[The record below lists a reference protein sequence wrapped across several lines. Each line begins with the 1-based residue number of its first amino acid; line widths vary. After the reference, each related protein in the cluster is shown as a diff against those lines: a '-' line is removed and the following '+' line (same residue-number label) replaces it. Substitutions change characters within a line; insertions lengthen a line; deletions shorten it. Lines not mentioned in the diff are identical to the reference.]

1 MQQNFSLVGCWLLS
15 GIKSFLATTTKTA
28 RSLSSTV
35 TKIAASYCFLGT
47 KKDVTTTLAET
58 ILPMIPR

>member
-1 MQQNFSLVGCWLLS
+1 LLS

-35 TKIAASYCFLGT
+35 TKIAAFYCFLGT